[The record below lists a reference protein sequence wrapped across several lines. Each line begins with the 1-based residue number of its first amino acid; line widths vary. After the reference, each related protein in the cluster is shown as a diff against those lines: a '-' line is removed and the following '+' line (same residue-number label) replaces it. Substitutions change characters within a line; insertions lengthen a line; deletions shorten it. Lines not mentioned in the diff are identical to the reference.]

1 MILLDY
7 HNVIIK
13 NTLEARLK
21 EEKLEPID
29 MTVADFD
36 GVTYHISTPESKSVI
51 LISLGWACTH
61 ELFSYGAQEVL
72 KREYGNFLLDTPEHG
87 YDVTLSVDLEQVSNE
102 PEARDE
108 LIKKVSL
115 LKRNL
120 LAAPLERAFAEQEQ
134 CEKEERTEINSELMA
149 VHYRQEEAIYIKSN
163 FDRIT
168 VIFSTTF
175 KDETDKIFGKVFL
188 QEFVD
193 ARRRVPALQNAPQV
207 LYSIREPPMELRH
220 LNLKDSDDISYVTF
234 VLFPN
239 HFMRGDVREET
250 ISRIQ
255 IFRDYLHYHIKCS
268 KAYMHT
274 RMRARVRDFLKVLN
288 RAKPEVQNAEKKT
301 ASGRTFIRRS

>member
-21 EEKLEPID
+21 DEKLEPVD

-36 GVTYHISTPESKSVI
+36 GVTYRISTPETKSVI
-51 LISLGWACTH
+51 NISLGWACAA
-61 ELFSYGAQEVL
+61 ELFTHGAKDVL
-72 KREYGNFLLDTPEHG
+72 RREYGNFLLDTPEQG
-87 YDVTLSVDLEQVSNE
+87 YDVTLSIDLETISTDA
-102 PEARDE
+102 EARE
-108 LIKKVSL
+108 EIIRKVSL

-120 LAAPLERAFAEQEQ
+120 LAAPFERAFDEQEQ
-134 CEKEERTEINSELMA
+134 CEKEQKTEIKSELMA

-207 LYSIREPPMELRH
+207 LYSLREPPLELRH
-220 LNLKDSDDISYVTF
+220 LNLRDSDDVSYVTF

-239 HFMRGDVREET
+239 HFVTGDVREET

-288 RAKPEVQNAEKKT
+288 RAKPEITNAEKKT
-301 ASGRTFIRRS
+301 ASGRTFRRS

>member
-13 NTLEARLK
+13 NTLESRLK
-21 EEKLEPID
+21 EQKLDAID

-36 GVTYHISTPESKSVI
+36 GVTYHISTPESKTVI
-51 LISLGWACTH
+51 QISLSWSCSH
-61 ELFSYGAQEVL
+61 ELFSFGALDVL
-72 KREYGNFLLDTPEHG
+72 KREYGDLLLDAPEQG
-87 YDVTLSVDLEQVSNE
+87 YDVTLSIDLEKAPSE
-102 PEARDE
+102 PEAVDE
-108 LIKKVSL
+108 LIRKISL

-120 LAAPLERAFAEQEQ
+120 LAAPFEKAFTEQEE
-134 CEKEERTEINSELMA
+134 CEKEQKTECHSALMA
-149 VHYRQEEAIYIKSN
+149 VHYREEEAIYVKSN

-175 KDETDKIFGKVFL
+175 KDETDKIFGRVFL

-207 LYSIREPPMELRH
+207 LYSTREPPMELRH
-220 LNLKDSDDISYVTF
+220 LNLKDSEHVSYVTF

-239 HFMRGDVREET
+239 HFTKGEVREET
-250 ISRIQ
+250 IGRIQ

-288 RAKPEVQNAEKKT
+288 RAKPE
-301 ASGRTFIRRS
+301 